1 VEEILR
7 ARARGRLVLVVA
19 TITGVLTGAF
29 LAGGD
34 GLPLARDDPRA
45 GPLLGL
51 IAAAIAGIYVN
62 RGGA

>member
-1 VEEILR
+1 
-7 ARARGRLVLVVA
+7 VVA

-29 LAGGD
+29 LAGG
-34 GLPLARDDPRA
+34 LPLARADPRA

-51 IAAAIAGIYVN
+51 TAAAIAGIYVN